1 MFYQVLVYSLWSQ
14 MQTGRYCIEND
25 EICISYSIMRKK
37 IINIVLERE
46 MGKLFWNNIFLLG
59 VVNLCPKDTS

>member
-1 MFYQVLVYSLWSQ
+1 

-46 MGKLFWNNIFLLG
+46 MGKLF
-59 VVNLCPKDTS
+59 